1 MVINGLCYYFGG
13 FVELFVEDFVVVIVG
28 DEADFKKK
36 RWHIGVGIYIVIA
49 ERVVTE
55 AFFYSAILLAC
66 QVADITDKISA
77 SVYSSPLGFLETHA
91 SIPLAFLSSAEFL

>member
-1 MVINGLCYYFGG
+1 MVVNGLCYYFGG

-49 ERVVTE
+49 ERVVTK

-66 QVADITDKISA
+66 QVADITDKIFGERIRH
-77 SVYSSPLGFLETHA
+77 LWDFLKPT
-91 SIPLAFLSSAEFL
+91 LRFR